1 MVRSHARADRGKVI
15 RVVVESPFGRNVDGS
30 KCTPEEYARN
40 TRYLNRALLD
50 CLRRGESPY
59 ASHRFFPGLLDD
71 TDPEERKLG
80 IAAGMVWAGAAQL
93 AAIYA
98 DHGVNES
105 MNKAIKKHEENGIPV
120 ELRYIGQESIR
131 DTLPVEGE
139 PIPYRL
145 SSELPEIPK
154 PPIVPSI
161 PALSC
166 DEEGGLDA

>member
-1 MVRSHARADRGKVI
+1 VI

-50 CLRRGESPY
+50 SLRRGESPY

-71 TDPEERKLG
+71 TDPADRELGMRAGLVWAEQADVCAVYDDHGLTEGMLRG
-80 IAAGMVWAGAAQL
+80 IAQHAERGMV
-93 AAIYA
+93 
-98 DHGVNES
+98 
-105 MNKAIKKHEENGIPV
+105 V
-120 ELRYIGQESIR
+120 ERRQIGQESIR
-131 DTLPVEGE
+131 DTLPVDSE

-166 DEEGGLDA
+166 DEEGGLGA